1 MASLSKIHITHRAQ
15 VQEIIHF
22 CSFIINPKPW
32 MSATAV
38 TGNVRAVGLPTPPP
52 VMNGALCGGKTSV
65 FFSEKSKLT
74 KGSFTQ
80 QQMGKGM

>member
-1 MASLSKIHITHRAQ
+1 
-15 VQEIIHF
+15 
-22 CSFIINPKPW
+22 

-65 FFSEKSKLT
+65 LFSEKSKLT